1 MRHSE
6 SQMLPPETVT
16 DTASAAS
23 VQSLLA
29 HRDPFLFVEQV
40 EADSELLT
48 ARGTHRF
55 DEGNWFFAG
64 HFPGDPIVPGVLLLE
79 MAAQTANVLLGL
91 RAGKTV
97 KAYLVGSGNA
107 AFKAP
112 VLPGETVV
120 ALARLTSDPGPR
132 GKAGPGTFFSFRTSI
147 RRGDV
152 LCMRAELTLWWAE

>member
-1 MRHSE
+1 
-6 SQMLPPETVT
+6 MLTPETVT

-91 RAGKTV
+91 RAGKRV

-120 ALARLTSDPGPR
+120 AEVRLTSDPGPH
-132 GKAGPGTFFSFRTSI
+132 GKAGPGTFFPFKTSI
-147 RRGDV
+147 RRGNV
-152 LCMRAELTLWWAE
+152 QCMRAELILWWAE